1 MEKIA
6 ILGSTGSI
14 GTQALSV
21 IREHQSEFKATLL
34 AAYGNNVEQFAE
46 QIIEFSPK
54 FAVIIDEKSFSD
66 LQKLLPLCQT
76 KFFCGM
82 DELLKILHT
91 ENFQKVLV
99 AFSGI
104 SGLLPT
110 IAAIEAGHS
119 IALANKETLVAAG
132 DLVME
137 LAKAKHVQIIPVDS
151 EHSAIFQCLQK
162 EENSLSKVILTC
174 SGGPFC
180 YLPLGEF
187 KNIKPAQALKHPK
200 WSMGSKITIDSASL
214 MNKGL
219 EIIEAHHLFHIAY
232 DKIEVLIHPE
242 CIVHSL
248 IELVD
253 GAVLAQMG
261 LPDMRLPIQYAFTYP
276 ERISLAGERL
286 NLAQLKNL
294 SFLEYDRVK
303 FPSIRLAKESG
314 TAGGLAPCIFNAANE
329 AIVPLYL
336 AGIVDFLSI
345 FTAVERALEK
355 FQNQNKPDLPTILA
369 TDLAVKKFVQAYYQ
383 AR

>member
-1 MEKIA
+1 MKNIA
-6 ILGSTGSI
+6 VLGSTGSI
-14 GTQALSV
+14 GTQALAV
-21 IREHQSEFKATLL
+21 IKEHQSEFKATLL
-34 AAYGNNVEQFAE
+34 ATYGSNLEEFAR
-46 QIIEFSPK
+46 QINEFLPK
-54 FAVIIDEKSFSD
+54 FAVIIDETKFND
-66 LQKLLPLCQT
+66 LQKLLPNSET
-76 KFFCGM
+76 KLFSGM
-82 DELLKILHT
+82 DELIKIIRGEHF
-91 ENFQKVLV
+91 EKVLV

-110 IAAIEAGHS
+110 ISAIEAGHT

-137 LAKAKHVQIIPVDS
+137 LAQTKNVKIIPVDS

-180 YLPLGEF
+180 NLPLEDF
-187 KNIKPAQALKHPK
+187 KNIKPIQALNHPK

-219 EIIEAHHLFHIAY
+219 EIIEAHHLFQLPY

-253 GAVLAQMG
+253 GALLAQLG

-276 ERISLAGERL
+276 ERRALSGKRLDLAL
-286 NLAQLKNL
+286 LHNL
-294 SFLEYDRVK
+294 SFSEYDMLK
-303 FPSIRLAKESG
+303 FPSINLAKQAG
-314 TAGGLAPCIFNAANE
+314 TAGGLAPCILNAANE

-345 FTAVERALEK
+345 FKAVERALER
-355 FQNQNKPDLPTILA
+355 FSNQNKPDLPTILE
-369 TDLAVKKFVQAYYQ
+369 TDFAVKKFIREYYQ
-383 AR
+383 GR